1 MSGGWAL
8 NMGNNFVGIDN
19 TWHRV
24 LLVANRGQVPEPST
38 VMLLGI
44 AIAGHAA
51 ARSRRKANA

>member
-1 MSGGWAL
+1 MCWHTSGGNLSGGWAL

-44 AIAGHAA
+44 A
-51 ARSRRKANA
+51 